1 MLAGSLQRHRFVFRR
16 WVDFV
21 TTRAFC
27 EALCMTATLDETFA
41 AAGSESIDPE
51 TQRVNDALDALLA
64 THDPSTMDNAEF
76 RGARF
81 DAGLAWVHFAEGDGG
96 LGVRPELNRIVERRL
111 KEAGAQPT
119 DPSTFFMALAGPT
132 IATHGDHSVKERFL
146 RPMFTGEEKW
156 CQLFSE
162 PGAGSDFAGLG
173 TRAERDGDEW
183 IVNGQKVWNTLAHVA
198 DFGMLVTRTDPE
210 APKHKGMTYFALNMR
225 SEGVEVRPLRQITGE
240 AEFNEVYMT
249 DVRVPD
255 SCRVGAVGEGWRAS
269 LTTLMNER
277 NAIGSGGG
285 VPRRGAAANDAVEVW
300 EAMDESRKDPATKD
314 RLMQFWVEA
323 EVGRLTNMRASQNA
337 RSGNPGP
344 EMSIAKLA
352 YSQLNMG
359 LYEFCMNLLG
369 ADALIDYDY
378 TFRRPEESIASGS
391 AHGLRYAF
399 LRVRA
404 NSIEGGTSEIMRNI
418 LGEQVLGLPG
428 EPRVDKSVPWNEV
441 PRN

>member
-1 MLAGSLQRHRFVFRR
+1 MTMTDTNAGG
-16 WVDFV
+16 
-21 TTRAFC
+21 
-27 EALCMTATLDETFA
+27 A
-41 AAGSESIDPE
+41 APSPSTDPE
-51 TQRVNDALDALLA
+51 TQKVTAAVDALLA
-64 THDPSTMDNAEF
+64 EHDPIAMENVAF

-119 DPSTFFMALAGPT
+119 HPSTFFMALAGPT
-132 IATHGDHSVKERFL
+132 IATHADDEVKERFL

-162 PGAGSDFAGLG
+162 PGAGSDLAGLG
-173 TRAERDGDEW
+173 CRAERDGDEW
-183 IVNGQKVWNTLAHVA
+183 IMNGQKVWNTLAHIA

-210 APKHKGMTYFALNMR
+210 APKHKGMTYFALDMHAT
-225 SEGVEVRPLRQITGE
+225 GVEVRPLRQITGE

-255 SCRVGAVGEGWRAS
+255 AHRVGAVGEGWRAS

-277 NAIGSGGG
+277 NAIGGGG
-285 VPRRGAAANDAVEVW
+285 GGAPRRGAAANDAVEVW
-300 EAMDESRKDPATKD
+300 QQMDESRKDAATKD

-337 RSGNPGP
+337 KSGNPGP

-352 YSQLNMG
+352 FSELNKG
-359 LYEFCMNLLG
+359 LYDFCMNLMG
-369 ADALIDYDY
+369 ADALIEYDY
-378 TFRRPEESIASGS
+378 TFRRPEESVASGG

-428 EPRVDKSVPWNEV
+428 EPRVDKSGPWNEV